1 MSGIR
6 RRDFVILL
14 GGAAAAW
21 PHAALA
27 QQARRMR
34 RIGVLIGFAAASSSS
49 PWAAAFV
56 QRLRELGW
64 IDGRTIAIKRKTI
77 ERLALLNL

>member
-14 GGAAAAW
+14 GGAAAW

>member
-14 GGAAAAW
+14 GGAAAW
-21 PHAALA
+21 PIVARA
-27 QQARRMR
+27 QQRERMR